1 MEHAWNETQEE
12 DLTINEENVAMGMA
26 QINYKRSLAPTFSN
40 MTIQLIDQCEKQ
52 NRLVNSMKS
61 GTKLLAIWERGLF
74 ACFVAQYRWVWI
86 LASFLIYF
94 PGALKLIY
102 GLLGSSR
109 IKYIILW
116 HISVKKCQLGMEWQ
130 HHWKESFIKAL
141 KNPQPTQFYVTLLY
155 IQLENSPLK
164 KVILW
169 GKFQLVR

>member
-141 KNPQPTQFYVTLLY
+141 KNPQPTQF
-155 IQLENSPLK
+155 
-164 KVILW
+164 
-169 GKFQLVR
+169 